1 MNEVIK
7 ALNIGAMIFFGLSV
21 LIFTILTYMYAL
33 SPYTTEMFK
42 CMARNSF
49 SIGGLIL
56 TIINHLRWKDDR
68 YRN

>member
-1 MNEVIK
+1 MKEVIK
-7 ALNIGAMIFFGLSV
+7 VLNIGAMIFFGLSV

-42 CMARNSF
+42 CIARNLF

-56 TIINHLRWKDDR
+56 TIINRLRCKD
-68 YRN
+68 YE

>member
-7 ALNIGAMIFFGLSV
+7 VLNIGAMIFFGLPV

-42 CMARNSF
+42 CIARNLF
-49 SIGGLIL
+49 STGGLIL
-56 TIINHLRWKDDR
+56 TIINYLRWKDE
-68 YRN
+68 

>member
-7 ALNIGAMIFFGLSV
+7 ALNIGAMIFFGLSI

-33 SPYTTEMFK
+33 SPYTTEMFE
-42 CMARNSF
+42 CIARNLF

-56 TIINHLRWKDDR
+56 TRINHLRWKDDE
-68 YRN
+68 

>member
-33 SPYTTEMFK
+33 SPYTTEMLK
-42 CMARNSF
+42 CMARNAF

-56 TIINHLRWKDDR
+56 TIINHLRCKD
-68 YRN
+68 YE